1 MMAFLLPEFQILVL
15 PLELG
20 LEMHIVNLGIIPGNR
35 TMSLLFNQLFL
46 FFKKKLN
53 SNPKFLSVLKKPASL
68 LLQIHD
74 DELVLLGGGDTPMCQ
89 FLEDAGPSD

>member
-20 LEMHIVNLGIIPGNR
+20 LEIHIVDLGIIPGDR
-35 TMSLLFNQLFL
+35 AMSLLFNQLCL
-46 FFKKKLN
+46 FFKKKFN
-53 SNPKFLSVLKKPASL
+53 SNPKFLSVLKKPTPL
-68 LLQIHD
+68 LFQIHD
-74 DELVLLGGGDTPMCQ
+74 DELVLLWRGDTPMCQ